1 MRCGLPVFSGTQG
14 VTNPTTK
21 GLVGYGQY
29 IQLGQC
35 LVSMGS
41 GRLCRRVGIQNE
53 LTGIDEFLKRERERK
68 VIDMGRA
75 GVGGTVLAGAAGGA
89 LEWLNADPTISL
101 SGVVAGIA
109 VGGLSFAYNLRR
121 RKKEFEARIKGLANC
136 FSDMPKKVV
145 TPNLLAPDS
154 YIDDDMRIDLTD
166 DEGMGNIYFIGDTP
180 VDQQKRAGHFWRYAD
195 EVLAKRGFS
204 VWQGYASMGMSA
216 LLQQILDDVDSDDT
230 FDYGEKILVGDAVKS
245 FMDWRENAI
254 SSMQRLKEKAEL
266 KERQQYDDTNHS
278 EQSAPDKKNAV
289 VMSARAV
296 LSRVLGHKGDTA
308 QEFTG
313 SLPGDNSQNRLTQQ
327 IGDIDRQYR
336 EDFYRFITNLR
347 EAVILSRRRA
357 IQDSLMTTYGG
368 ESNLQKIFWGELSEI
383 LARNNIDTYDE
394 SVSRLA
400 RFILD
405 LSKMVSEGDTYNL
418 SATDRLNK
426 LYKSF
431 RKICSQEYTNI
442 ETSTTSLRIFFR

>member
-1 MRCGLPVFSGTQG
+1 M
-14 VTNPTTK
+14 
-21 GLVGYGQY
+21 
-29 IQLGQC
+29 
-35 LVSMGS
+35 
-41 GRLCRRVGIQNE
+41 
-53 LTGIDEFLKRERERK
+53 
-68 VIDMGRA
+68 
-75 GVGGTVLAGAAGGA
+75 
-89 LEWLNADPTISL
+89 
-101 SGVVAGIA
+101 AGIA

-296 LSRVLGHKGDTA
+296 LSRVLGHKDDTA

>member
-1 MRCGLPVFSGTQG
+1 MSFWNENANERLSTWAV
-14 VTNPTTK
+14 
-21 GLVGYGQY
+21 LV
-29 IQLGQC
+29 L
-35 LVSMGS
+35 
-41 GRLCRRVGIQNE
+41 
-53 LTGIDEFLKRERERK
+53 
-68 VIDMGRA
+68 
-75 GVGGTVLAGAAGGA
+75 GGTVLAGAAGGA
-89 LEWLNADPTISL
+89 LEWLNADPTVSL

-109 VGGLSFAYNLRR
+109 VGGLSFAYNRRR
-121 RKKEFEARIKGLANC
+121 RKKEFEARVKGLANC

-154 YIDDDMRIDLTD
+154 YIDDDMRISLTD
-166 DEGMGNIYFIGDTP
+166 DEDMGNVYYIGNTP

-195 EVLAKRGFS
+195 EVLAKHGFS
-204 VWQGYASMGMSA
+204 TWQGYASMGMPA

-230 FDYGEKILVGDAVKS
+230 FDYGEKNLVGDAVKS

-254 SSMQRLKEKAEL
+254 SSMQQLKEEAEL
-266 KERQQYDDTNHS
+266 KKRQQYDDTNHS
-278 EQSAPDKKNAV
+278 EQSAPDKKNVV
-289 VMSARAV
+289 VMSAQAV
-296 LSRVLGHKGDTA
+296 LSKVLGHKDDTA

-313 SLPGDNSQNRLTQQ
+313 SLPGDNPQNRLTQQ
-327 IGDIDRQYR
+327 IGSIDRQYR

-357 IQDSLMTTYGG
+357 IQDRLMKTHGG
-368 ESNLQKIFWGELSEI
+368 KSNLQKIFWGELSEI

-394 SVSRLA
+394 SVSRPA

-405 LSKMVSEGDTYNL
+405 LPKMVSEGDTYNL